1 MLSPSVAP
9 ASATRLALLGWV
21 AAFVVHRALV
31 AVFAFDGVFFW
42 EESYRLLV
50 AEALRSGWAI
60 PLHDLQADPYSGGS
74 LVFGALAAVAI
85 SIFGPSLLVLKGVAL
100 AWNAAGLGLW
110 LLVVDRVFGRRAAHL
125 LGFVWLAAPPVF
137 VVFNVVAMGF
147 HSDTITLTALQLYLM
162 YRYLDDPGH
171 SGGRLAAW
179 MAAGGF
185 GLWFGYA
192 SAPALA
198 VCVAY
203 ALLVGGLPPRRWGLA
218 LAAFAAGFSPWFAY
232 NLAAGGSL
240 DVLAQTFSGDGGD
253 PRGYLTRLFDLT
265 VRGVPAALYFRNIG
279 IPGDVKVA
287 RDAFAYPYLA
297 IYAACWTVAVLAA
310 IRRLAGTATG
320 EARARFGALRAAAA
334 ASPELP
340 LLAVFPLFL
349 VVLAGS
355 NQQFND
361 YGTVPWFTFRVLVP
375 ALPSLLFAVAL
386 AASRAPTAPRS
397 AVVATCALT
406 ALVGTGQLLFDGNA
420 GRGKHETEAWNLGAE
435 AMGHLVVF
443 KHGTDAAVA
452 RERIL
457 ALPVELRDS
466 AWRGVGFSYAWLFG
480 TRRADAPVSDLIDL
494 LNGDLLNG
502 DEGQRRAVFEGARL
516 AISTGLPQVAP
527 LPESERRDAIR
538 DAIARALVRQWGES
552 LRRAADRR

>member
-1 MLSPSVAP
+1 MSSLSAAP
-9 ASATRLALLGWV
+9 ASATRLALLAWV

-31 AVFAFDGVFFW
+31 AAFAFDGVFFW

-50 AEALRSGWAI
+50 AEALRSGWNI

-85 SIFGPSLLVLKGVAL
+85 SVFGPSLLVLKGVAL
-100 AWNAAGLGLW
+100 AWSAAGLWLW
-110 LLVVDRVFGRRAAHL
+110 LLVVDRVFGRSAAHL
-125 LGFVWLAAPPVF
+125 LGLVWLAAPPVF

-147 HSDTITLTALQLYLM
+147 HSDTITLTALQLVLM
-162 YRYLDDPGH
+162 YRYLDDPGR

-203 ALLVGGLPPRRWGLA
+203 ALMVGALPVRRWALA
-218 LAAFAAGFSPWFAY
+218 LAAFAAGFSPWVVY
-232 NLAAGGSL
+232 NVTAGGSL
-240 DVLAQTFSGDGGD
+240 DVLAQTFSGDDGD

-287 RDAFAYPYLA
+287 RDVFAYPYLA
-297 IYAACWTVAVLAA
+297 IYAVCWTVAVLATF
-310 IRRLAGTATG
+310 RRLAGTTAS
-320 EARARFGALRAAAA
+320 AASSRFAPLRAAAS

-340 LLAVFPLFL
+340 LLAVFPFFL
-349 VVLAGS
+349 VLLAGS

-375 ALPSLLFAVAL
+375 ALPSLFFAVAL
-386 AASRAPTAPRS
+386 TASRAPGAQRG
-397 AVVATCALT
+397 AVAAACVLT

-420 GRGKHETEAWNLGAE
+420 ARSKHETEAWNLGAE

-452 RERIL
+452 RERVL
-457 ALPVELRDS
+457 ALPAELRAS
-466 AWRGVGFSYAWLFG
+466 AWRGVGFSYTWLFG
-480 TRRADAPVSDLIDL
+480 TRRADAPVSELVDL
-494 LNGDLLNG
+494 LHGD
-502 DEGQRRAVFEGARL
+502 DDRDVEHRRALFEGARL

-538 DAIARALVRQWGES
+538 DAITIAQVRNWGES
-552 LRRAADRR
+552 LRRAAQRR